1 MQSRRKEFT
10 LIELLVVI
18 AIIAILAGL
27 LMPAL
32 GKARDA
38 AWRTSCR
45 SNLRQIGIMISTY
58 QSDYRQRP
66 HAHSMPGSYP
76 MPGNYPG
83 GLPEVLK
90 SYGGD
95 SAKVFMCPRDLYAE
109 KTYETDDDI
118 GEGLVSDKTFF
129 AEEGISYNYFKP
141 GRWRG
146 TEDGKF
152 ATRRKVLED
161 FRWFHGKRAA
171 AGSVNILFGD
181 YHVGDYQ

>member
-1 MQSRRKEFT
+1 MKNRFT

-32 GKARDA
+32 NKARES

-45 SNLRQIGIMISTY
+45 NNLRQIGIMISTY
-58 QSDYRQRP
+58 QGDFRQRP
-66 HAHSMPGSYP
+66 NAHSMPGSYP

-83 GLPEVLK
+83 GLPTVLK
-90 SYGGD
+90 SYGGE
-95 SAKVFMCPRDLYAE
+95 SAKVFMCQRDVVPQ
-109 KTYETDDDI
+109 KTYETDDNV
-118 GEGLVSDKTFF
+118 GYELNGDKSFF
-129 AEEGISYNYFKP
+129 ESEGISYNYFKP

-146 TEDGKF
+146 TDDGKF
-152 ATRRKVLED
+152 ATRRRMLED